1 MTLQILADLTKAII
15 VFGIVC
21 LCFGLAKLTHGATI
35 SGPEVVEPGTLAVFE
50 ADSDGVFIV
59 YPNAPENYTAGKDGR
74 TLYFASNTAGT
85 FTVIFAFVEEGVA
98 KIATTEFH
106 NGGPEPGP
114 EPDPEPIPTP
124 KPELTELE
132 RETAK
137 WAFSSVLSHIEAGRI
152 KTPQGVRATFKQAIL
167 ARIPDISETFSK
179 NLDEWTERTDFSD
192 VTTIKT
198 SFETFMK
205 ELD

>member
-1 MTLQILADLTKAII
+1 MTLQILSDLAKAII

-50 ADSDGVFIV
+50 TDSDGVFVV
-59 YPNAPENYTAGKDGR
+59 YPNDPANYTAGKDGR

-85 FTVIFAFVEEGVA
+85 FTVIFAFIEEGVA

-114 EPDPEPIPTP
+114 EPEPIPTP

-152 KTPQGVRATFKQAIL
+152 KTPQGVRATFKQAIS

-179 NLDEWTERTDFSD
+179 TLDEWTERTDFSD
-192 VTTIKT
+192 VHTIKK
-198 SFETFMK
+198 SFTGILE
-205 ELD
+205 ELN

>member
-1 MTLQILADLTKAII
+1 MTLQILADFAKAAI
-15 VFGIVC
+15 VIAVVAVAV
-21 LCFGLAKLTHGATI
+21 LAHGATI

-59 YPNAPENYTAGKDGR
+59 YPNDPANYTAGKDGR

-85 FTVIFAFVEEGVA
+85 FTVIFAFIEEGVA

-114 EPDPEPIPTP
+114 EPEPIPTP

-152 KTPQGVRATFKQAIL
+152 KTPQGVRATFKQAIS

-179 NLDEWTERTDFSD
+179 TLDEWTERTDFSD
-192 VTTIKT
+192 VNTIKK
-198 SFETFMK
+198 SFTGILE
-205 ELD
+205 ELN

>member
-1 MTLQILADLTKAII
+1 MPLQILADLAKAII
-15 VFGIVC
+15 VLGIVC
-21 LCFGLAKLTHGATI
+21 LFGLAKLTHGATI

-59 YPNAPENYTAGKDGR
+59 YPNDPANYTAGKDGR
-74 TLYFASNTAGT
+74 TLYFASKTAGT
-85 FTVIFAFVEEGVA
+85 FTVIFAFIEEGVA

-114 EPDPEPIPTP
+114 EPEPIPTP

-152 KTPQGVRATFKQAIL
+152 KTPQGVRATFKQAIS

-179 NLDEWTERTDFSD
+179 TLDEWTERTDFSD
-192 VTTIKT
+192 VNTIKK
-198 SFETFMK
+198 SFARILE
-205 ELD
+205 ELN

>member
-1 MTLQILADLTKAII
+1 MPLQILADFAKAAI
-15 VFGIVC
+15 VVAVVAVAV
-21 LCFGLAKLTHGATI
+21 LAHGATVT
-35 SGPEVVEPGTLAVFE
+35 GPEVVEKGSLAVFE
-50 ADSDGVFIV
+50 SDADGVFVV
-59 YPNAPENYTAGKDGR
+59 YPNDPANYTAGKDGR

-98 KIATTEFH
+98 KIATAEFH

-114 EPDPEPIPTP
+114 EPTPEPIPTP

-132 RETAK
+132 REAAK
-137 WAFSSVLSHIEAGRI
+137 WAFSSVLSHIDAGRI
-152 KTPQGVRATFKQAIL
+152 KTPQGVRATFKQAIS

-192 VTTIKT
+192 VNTIKK
-198 SFETFMK
+198 SFTGILE
-205 ELD
+205 ELN